1 MRQTKG
7 LWMQY
12 KLFEQ
17 SVYDFTFGKN
27 SFYTGFPLLSTVTC
41 AYLQSHRNLLPH
53 TLNLEGGLSWR
64 KVGSDGLLLI
74 AEGKLRFLKLLP
86 TNTVF
91 SFLYLPE
98 KVIFGSLG
106 LLTDH
111 LRYNAHEDLEKLLL
125 QHFQPGATQ
134 VDQTLYDTQKNA
146 PKTADEPFLADSFFK
161 KLTSDQYQALMYV
174 ENSEKHV
181 LPTILRKNVW
191 QKEGAIYLKV
201 NKLS

>member
-27 SFYTGFPLLSTVTC
+27 SFYTGFPLLSTMTC
-41 AYLQSHRNLLPH
+41 AYLQSRRNLLPH
-53 TLNLEGGLSWR
+53 TLNLEDNLRWS
-64 KVGSDGLLLI
+64 KIGSDGLLLI

-161 KLTSDQYQALMYV
+161 KLTSEHYQALMYV
-174 ENSEKHV
+174 DKTKNHV
-181 LPTILRKNVW
+181 LPTLLRKEAW
-191 QKEGAIYLKV
+191 QNEGAIFFKVIYL
-201 NKLS
+201 S